1 MLSYVLKIQLHS
13 VSQGNLNKFV
23 SGNSKLNTNYITYSS
38 SFLKSIVHSTIFI
51 LNYAVVLILY
61 VFPATCFFTFIKT
74 MHVPWRHS
82 GWIVKTLRVVIVVK
96 KSKRLKKKLGTY
108 FKIQANYTK
117 THILNNKAAK
127 EIIFP

>member
-74 MHVPWRHS
+74 MHVP
-82 GWIVKTLRVVIVVK
+82 
-96 KSKRLKKKLGTY
+96 
-108 FKIQANYTK
+108 
-117 THILNNKAAK
+117 
-127 EIIFP
+127 